1 MLVLKPKTQ
10 KGFSLIEL
18 LVGLAAGLTLL
29 SGVIGIFSATIG
41 STGYNLKMTRV
52 NQELRTVMDLMARDI
67 RRTGYWG
74 KAVDASRPIGKLTPS
89 ALTGTIT
96 LTSTEASFAPFGAQ
110 IVGLSVFTGSGSA
123 LVTGLVSSSTV
134 NATVVRNFAS
144 LNKIDDGYWMI
155 SSPFTNTANATDIAV
170 STTQNCIQ
178 YSYDRNGDSVVDANE
193 KFGFRLN
200 GTTVEIHKGG
210 TINCTTGNGN
220 WEAIT
225 NDTVEVTTLTFDN
238 SDSRCINL
246 TSGSSNCTAGAADY
260 VAPGSGDVL
269 EWIRQIDITLSGRL
283 AANTE
288 IARTLVETV
297 RVRND
302 RISVN

>member
-1 MLVLKPKTQ
+1 MLILKHDNQ
-10 KGFSLIEL
+10 KGFSLVEL

-29 SGVIGIFSATIG
+29 SGVIGIFSATVG
-41 STGYNLKMTRV
+41 STGYNLKMTRL

-67 RRTGYWG
+67 RRAGYWG
-74 KAVDASRPIGKLTPS
+74 KAVDAGRPSGKLTPS

-96 LTSTEASFAPFGAQ
+96 LTSTEPAFAPFGAQ

-123 LVTGLVSSSTV
+123 TISGLVSTSQV
-134 NATVVRNFAS
+134 NATVVRNFGS
-144 LNKIDDGYWMI
+144 LNAIDDGYWMI
-155 SSPFTNTANATDIAV
+155 SNPFTSAANATDITV
-170 STTQNCIQ
+170 SAGQNCIQ

-210 TINCTTGNGN
+210 TISCTAGTGN
-220 WEAIT
+220 WESIT
-225 NDTVEVTTLTFDN
+225 NSTVEITTLTFDN

-246 TSGSSNCTAGAADY
+246 TNGSSNCTAGTAGY
-260 VAPGSGDVL
+260 VAPSASDVL
-269 EWIRQIDITLSGRL
+269 EWIRQIDITISGRL
-283 AANTE
+283 VSNNE
-288 IARTLVETV
+288 VARTLVETV

-302 RISVN
+302 RIIVN